1 MTKMISIKSLL
12 LLSSLFASSY
22 CSKESVAIS
31 NEAIAPETTQELYSM
46 LSAINTLRASGC
58 RCGNKWMAPAPALK
72 WNDQLE
78 QAALGHARD
87 MNNNGF
93 FDHTGSDGSSIG
105 TRVTRAGYHWGS
117 VGENIAWGY
126 EDVPAVVEGWR
137 ISDGHCENFMN
148 PAYQDMGAAYV
159 NGYWVQTLARH

>member
-1 MTKMISIKSLL
+1 MISIQSLL
-12 LLSSLFASSY
+12 LISSFFFGSY
-22 CSKESVAIS
+22 CSKEPVNITNDEVESASSEEIY
-31 NEAIAPETTQELYSM
+31 TM
-46 LSAINTLRASGC
+46 LSAINALRASGC
-58 RCGNKWMAPAPALK
+58 RCGGKWMASAPALK
-72 WNDQLE
+72 WDSQLE

-105 TRVTRAGYHWGS
+105 TRVKRAGYNWGS

-137 ISDGHCENFMN
+137 VSAGHCENFMN
-148 PAYQDMGAAYV
+148 PTYQDMGAAYI